1 MRRSRALATLT
12 AVATVAVQC
21 WLTLAPAAPAVAA
34 TPGFQSLAAPQRVLD
49 TRPTGVTAD
58 GQHQAVGTVAGETR
72 YQLPLAGRVGLPGTL
87 AAVVLNVTVTEPSG
101 AGFVTVYSCRD
112 TPPTASN
119 LNYVPGQTVPNAVIT
134 AVDSGGAVCL
144 FTKAPAHLV
153 VDVAGWFPEGA
164 YRALDQPARL
174 YESRPG
180 RPTVDAQQA
189 GEGARPAESVTR
201 VKVHGRA
208 GLDTPPSVVLNVT
221 ASETQGPGFVNVFP
235 CGVDR
240 PNASNLN
247 YGPGDT
253 VPNLVVAKV
262 GTNGE
267 VCVFTKA
274 AAHLIVDV
282 AGALPGATYTP
293 LASPQRLLDS
303 RAGSATADGNFQGF
317 GTQPARASLQL
328 DVTRAGVPA
337 DASAVVLNVTAVGPR
352 GAGYLSIHPR
362 GSARPT
368 ASNVNHAPGETIAN
382 AVVARVG
389 RGGQV
394 CVFNLAPTDVLV
406 DVAGYLTGPPPP
418 TTGGVCPETTP
429 NEAGA
434 TQQLVRRPALH
445 AAVGQDLVA
454 ILVCDTPEDFPALD
468 PAAVAA
474 WANDTVS
481 PWFAEASRGAFTVV
495 FESVGRIAAADIG
508 DCMNQGP
515 AYAGPPFTN
524 VIAVPEVSYGGG
536 QAGPGYIWPEGTR
549 DTSVLELPP
558 SESSRGGFVGGGAA
572 HVNPSVFVHE
582 LGHSIHWPHSF
593 NEPGD
598 EYSNPID
605 VMSGEPDF
613 AFDSEAMCDVPGSGG
628 AKTPCWA
635 QHTIAFNRLAA
646 GWVADQQVAIH
657 RSGRANYAL
666 DAPAGNG
673 VQLIA
678 LPDPADPLRVMTIE
692 ARPATGR
699 DKYNEVAGVAL
710 HLVDQ
715 TGDGFYQ
722 GVSTE
727 RRQAQATGAGYSYE
741 HVVEPGAELTVHGV
755 TVRVYG
761 AAGAGYSLVV
771 SGSYHSPGTLPRDR
785 PVIVTQATD
794 TGPGTGPVIR
804 RVE

>member
-1 MRRSRALATLT
+1 M
-12 AVATVAVQC
+12 VCVAVQC
-21 WLTLAPAAPAVAA
+21 YLVLAPAAPVAA
-34 TPGFQSLAAPQRVLD
+34 ASTGFQSLAAPQRVLD

-58 GQHQAVGTVAGETR
+58 GQHQGVGAVAGETR
-72 YQLPLAGRVGLPGTL
+72 YQLPLAGRVGLPGSL
-87 AAVVLNVTVTEPSG
+87 AAVVLNVTVTEPG
-101 AGFVTVYSCRD
+101 AAGFVTVYPCRD

-119 LNYVPGQTVPNAVIT
+119 LNYVAGQTVPNAVMT

-144 FTKAPAHLV
+144 FTKAPTHVV

-164 YRALDQPARL
+164 YQALDQPARL
-174 YESRPG
+174 YDSRAG
-180 RPTVDAQQA
+180 RPTVDQLQA
-189 GEGARPAESVTR
+189 GEGARPGESVTR

-208 GLDTPPSVVLNVT
+208 GLGAPPSVVLNVT

-247 YGPGDT
+247 YAPGQT

-262 GTNGE
+262 GTDGE

-274 AAHLIVDV
+274 AAHLIIDL
-282 AGALPGATYTP
+282 AGALPAATYTP

-303 RAGSATADGNFQGF
+303 RVGSATADGNFQGF

-328 DVTRAGVPA
+328 DVTRAGIPA

-352 GAGYLSIHPR
+352 AAGYLSIHPR

-368 ASNVNHAPGETIAN
+368 ASNVNHAPGTTIAN

-389 RGGQV
+389 RDGQV

-418 TTGGVCPETTP
+418 TTGGVCPATTP
-429 NEAGA
+429 NEPGA
-434 TQQLVRRPALH
+434 VQNLVRRPALH
-445 AAVGQDLVA
+445 AAIGQDRVG

-495 FESVGRIAAADIG
+495 FESIGRIAAADEF
-508 DCMNQGP
+508 DCMDKGP
-515 AYAGPPFTN
+515 EHAGPPFTN
-524 VIAVPEVSYGGG
+524 VIAVPEVAYGGG
-536 QAGPGYIWPEGTR
+536 QAGPGFIWEEGVR
-549 DTSVLELPP
+549 DTGVLELPP
-558 SESSRGGFVGGGAA
+558 SQSSRGGYVGGQAA

-582 LGHSIHWPHSF
+582 LGHTIHWPHSF
-593 NEPGD
+593 TQPGNE
-598 EYSNPID
+598 YTNPVD
-605 VMSGEPDF
+605 VMSGEPTY
-613 AFDSEAMCDVPGSGG
+613 ALNSGSWCAIPGTT

-635 QHTIAFNRLAA
+635 QHTLAFNRVAA
-646 GWVADQQVAIH
+646 GWVADQQIAIH

-666 DAPAGNG
+666 DAPAGDG
-673 VQLIA
+673 VQLVA
-678 LPDPADPLRVMTIE
+678 LPDPVDPRQILTIE

-699 DKYNEVAGVAL
+699 DQYNELAGVAL
-710 HLVDQ
+710 HVVDQ
-715 TGDGFYQ
+715 SGDGFFT

-727 RRQAQATGAGYSYE
+727 RRQAPATGADDSYD
-741 HVVEPGAELTVHGV
+741 HVVAPGGELSVHGV

-761 AAGAGYSLVV
+761 DAGAGYALAV
-771 SGSYHSPGTLPRDR
+771 SGSYHSPGPLPRSD
-785 PVIVTQATD
+785 PWIFFSQSTD
-794 TGPGTGPVIR
+794 TGADTGAGTGTGTGTILR

>member
-1 MRRSRALATLT
+1 MRRPSALAAFTT
-12 AVATVAVQC
+12 IACVAVPTWSIC
-21 WLTLAPAAPAVAA
+21 APAVPANAAA
-34 TPGFQSLAAPQRVLD
+34 TGFQPLAAPQRVLD

-58 GQHQAVGTVAGETR
+58 GQHQGVGAVAGESR
-72 YQLPLAGRVGLPGTL
+72 YELPLAGRVGLPSSL
-87 AAVVLNVTVTEPSG
+87 AAVVLNVTVTDPSS
-101 AGFVTVYSCRD
+101 AGFVTVYPCRD
-112 TPPTASN
+112 KPPTASN
-119 LNYVPGQTVPNAVIT
+119 LNYVAGQTVPNAVMT
-134 AVDSGGAVCL
+134 AVGDSGAVCL
-144 FTKAPAHLV
+144 FTKAPAHLI

-164 YRALDQPARL
+164 YQALDQPARL

-180 RPTVDAQQA
+180 RPTVDQLQA
-189 GEGARPAESVTR
+189 GEGVRPAESVTR
-201 VKVHGRA
+201 VKIHGRA
-208 GLDTPPSVVLNVT
+208 GLGTPSSVVLNVT

-247 YGPGDT
+247 YTPGQT

-262 GTNGE
+262 GADGE

-303 RAGSATADGNFQGF
+303 RVGSATADGNFQGF

-328 DVTRAGVPA
+328 DVARAGIPA
-337 DASAVVLNVTAVGPR
+337 DASAVVLNVTAVAPR
-352 GAGYLSIHPR
+352 GAGYLSIHTR

-389 RGGQV
+389 RDGQV

-418 TTGGVCPETTP
+418 TTGGVCPATTP
-429 NEAGA
+429 NEPGA
-434 TQQLVRRPALH
+434 AQSLVRRPALH
-445 AAVGQDLVA
+445 TAVGQDLVA

-474 WANDTVS
+474 WANDTVA
-481 PWFAEASRGAFTVV
+481 PWFAEASRGAFTLV
-495 FESVGRIAAADIG
+495 FEPVGRIQANDAF

-515 AYAGPPFTN
+515 AHAPAPFTN
-524 VIAVPEVSYGGG
+524 VIAVPEEAYGGG
-536 QAGPGYIWPEGTR
+536 QAGPGYIWPEGTS
-549 DTSVLELPP
+549 DTSVLELPL

-582 LGHSIHWPHSF
+582 LGHTIHWPHSF
-593 NEPGD
+593 NEPGN
-598 EYSNPID
+598 EYNNPID
-605 VMSGEPDF
+605 VMSGEPDYP
-613 AFDSEAMCDVPGSGG
+613 FDSEAMCDIPGSGG

-635 QHTIAFNRLAA
+635 QHTLAFNRVAA

-666 DAPAGNG
+666 DAPAGDG
-673 VQLIA
+673 VQLVA
-678 LPDPADPLRVMTIE
+678 LPDPSDPRQVMTIE

-710 HLVDQ
+710 HVIDQ
-715 TGDGFYQ
+715 TGDGFFE

-741 HVVEPGAELTVHGV
+741 HVVAPGSELTVHGV

-761 AAGAGYSLVV
+761 DAGAGYSLVV
-771 SGSYHSPGTLPRDR
+771 SGSYHSPGSLPRDR
-785 PVIVTQATD
+785 PVIVTQST
-794 TGPGTGPVIR
+794 GTGPIIR
-804 RVE
+804 RLE

>member
-1 MRRSRALATLT
+1 MRRPSALAALT
-12 AVATVAVQC
+12 AAACVAVQF
-21 WLTLAPAAPAVAA
+21 WSILTPAAPAVAA
-34 TPGFQSLAAPQRVLD
+34 ATGFQSLAAPQRVLD

-58 GQHQAVGTVAGETR
+58 GQHQGVGGVAAETR
-72 YQLPLAGRVGLPGTL
+72 YQLPLAGRVGLPAEL
-87 AAVVLNVTVTEPSG
+87 AAVVLNVTVTDPAG
-101 AGFVTVYSCRD
+101 AGFVTVYPCRD

-119 LNYVPGQTVPNAVIT
+119 LNYVAGQTVPNAVMT
-134 AVDSGGAVCL
+134 AVGDGGAVCL
-144 FTKAPAHLV
+144 FTKAPTHLV

-164 YRALDQPARL
+164 YQALDQPARL

-180 RPTVDAQQA
+180 RPTVDMLQA
-189 GEGARPAESVTR
+189 GEGVRPAEAVTR

-208 GLDTPPSVVLNVT
+208 GLGTPPSVVLNVT

-235 CGVDR
+235 CGPAGATDR

-247 YGPGDT
+247 YAPGQT

-262 GTNGE
+262 GTDGE

-282 AGALPGATYTP
+282 AGALPGATYVP

-303 RAGSATADGNFQGF
+303 RPGSATADGQFQGF
-317 GTQPARASLQL
+317 GAQPAGASLQL
-328 DVTRAGVPA
+328 DVTRAGIPT
-337 DASAVVLNVTAVGPR
+337 DASAVVLNVTAVGPL

-368 ASNVNHAPGETIAN
+368 ASNVNHAPGATIAN

-389 RGGQV
+389 RGGEV
-394 CVFNLAPTDVLV
+394 CVFSLAPTDVLV

-418 TTGGVCPETTP
+418 TTGGACPATT
-429 NEAGA
+429 AGQPGA
-434 TQQLVRRPALH
+434 AEQLVRRPALH
-445 AAVGQDLVA
+445 RAVGQDLVA
-454 ILVCDTPEDFPALD
+454 ILVCDTPDDFPALD

-495 FESVGRIAAADIG
+495 FESVGRIAANGIG
-508 DCMNQGP
+508 DCVNQST
-515 AYAGPPFTN
+515 ALAAAPFTN
-524 VIAVPEVSYGGG
+524 VIAVPEVAYGGG
-536 QAGPGYIWPEGTR
+536 QAGPGYIWPEGVR

-582 LGHSIHWPHSF
+582 VGHTVHWPHSF
-593 NEPGD
+593 IEPGD
-598 EYSNPID
+598 EYTNPVD

-613 AFDSEAMCDVPGSGG
+613 DFDSEAMCDVPGSPG

-635 QHTIAFNRLAA
+635 QHTLAFNRVAA
-646 GWVADQQVAIH
+646 GWVADQQIAIH
-657 RSGRANYAL
+657 PSGRANYAL
-666 DAPAGNG
+666 DAPAGDG
-673 VQLIA
+673 VQLVA
-678 LPDPADPLRVMTIE
+678 LPDRAEPLRIMTIE
-692 ARPATGR
+692 ARPAAGR
-699 DKYNEVAGVAL
+699 DQFNEVAGVAV

-727 RRQAQATGAGYSYE
+727 RRQAQATGASYSYD
-741 HVVEPGAELTVHGV
+741 HVVPVGGELTVHGV

-761 AAGAGYSLVV
+761 EAGAGYSLEL
-771 SGSYHSPGTLPRDR
+771 SGSYRSPGALARDL
-785 PVIVTQATD
+785 PVIITQSN
-794 TGPGTGPVIR
+794 GTGPILR
-804 RVE
+804 RID